1 MRILFDSKQL
11 IYKDPFGTL
20 VPDQTCT
27 LNIHIPSSVQATA
40 VTCIVTHEDGSEA
53 FSFPLTYKIK
63 KGAYEIFQGK
73 FSFAQ
78 TGLYFYYF
86 RIDKRSGSFR
96 LYKQGDLTNME
107 DGELWQVSC
116 VPADFTTRLGQGR
129 YHLSA
134 LPRPFPQ
141 SRQVRPDR
149 KAGALHRPQRLVRR
163 SPLAAHRRR

>member
-63 KGAYEIFQGK
+63 KGAYEIFPPHRK
-73 FSFAQ
+73 
-78 TGLYFYYF
+78 
-86 RIDKRSGSFR
+86 
-96 LYKQGDLTNME
+96 
-107 DGELWQVSC
+107 
-116 VPADFTTRLGQGR
+116 
-129 YHLSA
+129 
-134 LPRPFPQ
+134 LPRVFNLKKFKRYPLSIIFGEPI
-141 SRQVRPDR
+141 SPEGKTDVEITAEIRRQIVEMKER
-149 KAGALHRPQRLVRR
+149 
-163 SPLAAHRRR
+163 

>member
-73 FSFAQ
+73 FSFSQ
-78 TGLYFYYF
+78 TL
-86 RIDKRSGSFR
+86 RQKHGSISS
-96 LYKQGDLTNME
+96 LQKINGIY
-107 DGELWQVSC
+107 SC
-116 VPADFTTRLGQGR
+116 QI
-129 YHLSA
+129 
-134 LPRPFPQ
+134 
-141 SRQVRPDR
+141 
-149 KAGALHRPQRLVRR
+149 
-163 SPLAAHRRR
+163 